1 MSFKRT
7 PADGSLSSLSSGS
20 SGGSADGGVG
30 SAQIAQLG
38 DMLETVGGMLQDL
51 AGFSA
56 S

>member
-7 PADGSLSSLSSGS
+7 PADGSLSSLSGGS
-20 SGGSADGGVG
+20 SGGSSGDLG
-30 SAQIAQLG
+30 SSQIADLG
-38 DMLETVGGMLQDL
+38 DMLETIGGMLQDI